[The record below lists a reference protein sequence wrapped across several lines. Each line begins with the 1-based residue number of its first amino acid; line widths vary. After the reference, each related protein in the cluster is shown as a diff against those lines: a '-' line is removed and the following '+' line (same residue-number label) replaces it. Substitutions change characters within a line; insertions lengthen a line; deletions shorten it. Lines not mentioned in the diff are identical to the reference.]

1 MKSIGI
7 KLADGTFYPL
17 LEEGNP
23 EKKTIDLTTVMD
35 NQTKVQVDVYRTE
48 TGTLEGAEYVDTLE
62 ITNLNPHQNG
72 EPTLCLAIDVDK
84 NNGLSAEIR
93 DLEKIGRAHV

>member
-23 EKKTIDLTTVMD
+23 EKRTLDLTTVMD
-35 NQTKVQVDVYRTE
+35 NQTKVQVEVYRTE
-48 TGTLEGAEYVDTLE
+48 TGTSLRS
-62 ITNLNPHQNG
+62 
-72 EPTLCLAIDVDK
+72 
-84 NNGLSAEIR
+84 LSK
-93 DLEKIGRAHV
+93 LEKYPFAIFLHLTQFPQPSYQIHVKSVTIVL

>member
-23 EKKTIDLTTVMD
+23 EKRTLDLTTVMD
-35 NQTKVQVDVYRTE
+35 NQTKVQVEVYRTE
-48 TGTLEGAEYVDTLE
+48 TGTMEGAEYVDTLE
-62 ITNLNPHQNG
+62 IKNLKPHQNG
-72 EPTLCLAIDVDK
+72 EPTLMLSIDVDEDNK
-84 NNGLSAEIR
+84 LSAEI
-93 DLEKIGRAHV
+93 LIHITE

>member
-48 TGTLEGAEYVDTLE
+48 TGTLRT
-62 ITNLNPHQNG
+62 
-72 EPTLCLAIDVDK
+72 
-84 NNGLSAEIR
+84 
-93 DLEKIGRAHV
+93 GRAANY

>member
-23 EKKTIDLTTVMD
+23 EKRTLDLTTVMD
-35 NQTKVQVDVYRTE
+35 NQTKVQAQWKV
-48 TGTLEGAEYVDTLE
+48 
-62 ITNLNPHQNG
+62 LNMLIP
-72 EPTLCLAIDVDK
+72 LK
-84 NNGLSAEIR
+84 S
-93 DLEKIGRAHV
+93 KI